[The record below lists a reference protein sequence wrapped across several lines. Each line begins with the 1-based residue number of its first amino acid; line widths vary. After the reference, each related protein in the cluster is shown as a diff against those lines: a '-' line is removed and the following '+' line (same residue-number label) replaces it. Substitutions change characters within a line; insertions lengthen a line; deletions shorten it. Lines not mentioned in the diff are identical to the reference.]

1 MKQILLSVCT
11 CLLIFNYTQAQTGA
25 ATDGIKKSLETTNK
39 DTIGWV
45 HSGIFSFGINEGFL
59 HNWAAGGEVA
69 SLSINGVFHG
79 NLTHFHNNNIWTNNL
94 ELAYGLNY
102 AYSNSF
108 VPRKTDD
115 RIDFTSNY
123 GTEVKGSKN
132 FFLSGLFNFKSQFT
146 QGYDYSIPNWQKN
159 PTSDFLS
166 PAYLTLA
173 AGASYRRG
181 EDLDLF
187 LSPAAAREIL
197 ASSRYT
203 SLSAAGN
210 FGIDSGKTSKFQFGA
225 YFSGR
230 YKKNLSKAVLF
241 TTRLD
246 LYSNYRAK
254 NTTDA
259 NGNIVKKDNPGNIQ
273 VYWDNLFVWKAY
285 KNLSLTLGLTVGY
298 DNNQP
303 YSKTYLDKTTNTIQ
317 DKNQPGENL
326 GWIQINEIFT
336 FGLAYK
342 F

>member
-1 MKQILLSVCT
+1 MKKLLLSASL
-11 CLLIFNYTQAQTGA
+11 CLFISSVSHAQVNKV
-25 ATDGIKKSLETTNK
+25 DDVKKSLETQNK
-39 DTIGWV
+39 DTVAWM
-45 HSGIFSFGINEGFL
+45 HSGIFTVGANEGFL

-69 SLSINGVFHG
+69 ALAVNSVFHG
-79 NLTHFHNNNIWTNNL
+79 DLTYLNHGSIWSNSL
-94 ELAYGLNY
+94 DLAYGLNY

-123 GTEVKGSKN
+123 GTQVKNSKN
-132 FFLSGLFNFKSQFT
+132 FFLSGLFNLKSQFT
-146 QGYDYSIPNWQKN
+146 QGYDYSIPDWQKN
-159 PTSDFLS
+159 PTSDFMS
-166 PAYLTLA
+166 PLYLTLA
-173 AGASYRRG
+173 AGMTYRKG

-230 YKKNLSKAVLF
+230 YKKNVSKSVVF

-246 LYSNYRAK
+246 LYSNYLAK

-259 NGNIVKKDNPGNIQ
+259 SGNIVKKDNPGNIQ

-285 KNLSLTLGLTVGY
+285 KNLSLTLGLTMAY